1 MSTIQGVQI
10 RPGPD
15 LRIIL
20 IITGINR
27 WPLQDM
33 KHTRMYIVVPRI
45 VCQMLDSDG
54 NIGIEL
60 CLMMEVLA
68 VPSVKSALAQRIF
81 KSHGQFFLR
90 GTNPR
95 R

>member
-1 MSTIQGVQI
+1 M

-33 KHTRMYIVVPRI
+33 KHTRMYIVVPRL

-60 CLMMEVLA
+60 CLVMEVLA
-68 VPSVKSALAQRIF
+68 VPSVKSALAQRII